1 LDPDGDE
8 DLFDG
13 IDAKDWEAEEYLAE
27 FDDMTDEDVI
37 DDRDE

>member
-1 LDPDGDE
+1 MGMRICLR
-8 DLFDG
+8 